1 MRRFINRRFVT
12 VTALAAALALAGA
25 TGADAQLER
34 VIDPDWTLPRT
45 ADGQPDLQGLWG
57 NKTITPMERPAA
69 LEGRAFLTDEEMAQ
83 RNRQRALDEAARDA
97 APAQRYQAGGNVGGM
112 VSAGGVSSM
121 VWSFRHRAGRH
132 RPVSSAPRCVEARMC
147 LTP

>member
-45 ADGQPDLQGLWG
+45 ADGQPDLQGLWT
-57 NKTITPMERPAA
+57 NSTTTPLELETKKAPRP
-69 LEGRAFLTDEEMAQ
+69 R
-83 RNRQRALDEAARDA
+83 R
-97 APAQRYQAGGNVGGM
+97 AGGLVGGL
-112 VSAGGVSSM
+112 SLI
-121 VWSFRHRAGRH
+121 HI
-132 RPVSSAPRCVEARMC
+132 
-147 LTP
+147 